1 MTGIRPNGFGEAA
14 RRRGWLAAVVLL
26 VAPAVLLASETD
38 TDVRAIPQFSA
49 VYELERN
56 GMRAA
61 ELTRTLSCRTG
72 RCEFR
77 SVGQTVGFADLLVRG
92 RLREITRFGFSN
104 EGIRPR
110 DYTYRQRARGN
121 NDENVRLFFN
131 PDTGRVSSRGDDEWE
146 KHIDG
151 EVMDEL
157 LSQLRLMLAVRAG
170 EDTMSFSVIEGDGD
184 REAYRFSVAGREE
197 VATDAGRF
205 EAVRVEHVGDKEER
219 QTTMWF
225 ATELEYIPLVVRQ
238 ENEDDANYTATLTR
252 IEEDPELYRP

>member
-1 MTGIRPNGFGEAA
+1 MLMMPLVLSAA
-14 RRRGWLAAVVLL
+14 E
-26 VAPAVLLASETD
+26 SEG
-38 TDVRAIPQFSA
+38 DVRAIPEFSA

-61 ELTRTLSCRTG
+61 ELTRTLSCSSG

-77 SVGQTVGFADLLVRG
+77 SEGQTVGFADLLVRG
-92 RLREITRFGFSN
+92 RLREITRFGFDG
-104 EGIRPR
+104 EGISPR

-131 PDTGRVSSRGDDEWE
+131 PRSGRVTSRGDDEWE

-157 LSQLRLMLAVRAG
+157 LSQLRLMLAVRG
-170 EDTMSFSVIEGDGD
+170 GDDTMSFSVIEGDGD
-184 REAYRFSVAGREE
+184 REAYRFNVVSREE
-197 VATDAGRF
+197 VQTDAGRF

-225 ATELEYIPLVVRQ
+225 APELEYIPLVVRQ
-238 ENEDDANYTATLTR
+238 ENEDDADYTATLTR